1 MTNEADGDVVVAEG
15 KFVDLAL
22 HYVNKYNM
30 MAVRLMSKWDV
41 RRLARA
47 TAAIAATVL
56 PKMTPPTSE
65 ELGMADELYVI
76 LFSTYTPT
84 HNRIRR
90 K

>member
-41 RRLARA
+41 RR
-47 TAAIAATVL
+47 
-56 PKMTPPTSE
+56 PPRPSRP
-65 ELGMADELYVI
+65 L
-76 LFSTYTPT
+76 SCP
-84 HNRIRR
+84 R
-90 K
+90 

>member
-1 MTNEADGDVVVAEG
+1 MISDQRGGRGRGGGRGQVRGPGAALCQQVQHDGRQANEQVGREE
-15 KFVDLAL
+15 
-22 HYVNKYNM
+22 
-30 MAVRLMSKWDV
+30 
-41 RRLARA
+41 A

-65 ELGMADELYVI
+65 ELGMADKLYVI

>member
-30 MAVRLMSKWDV
+30 MAVRLMSKWGV

>member
-65 ELGMADELYVI
+65 ELGMYVI

>member
-47 TAAIAATVL
+47 TAATAAIAATVL

-65 ELGMADELYVI
+65 ELGMYVI